1 MTSFSAA
8 FFLLVIVLLSIT
20 SIYAGHLKTL
30 VIDQDSGNL
39 TKPCD
44 TCFCVLGERL
54 LHATEDAL
62 CMKFLPLPNETII
75 ATDLWRTYCWGDFN
89 ASDPNNFTNCDQYF
103 ANYPLTRVNGFPGL
117 GSKNLNSSVRN
128 FSISNNLWPNYMEE
142 DDIIVDPTSNHEDF
156 NDYII
161 AKELENST
169 SPEQEDYP
177 SWIKADIDS
186 SFTGKIKI
194 QPGYTTLKIFL
205 VLLGIFFPSVTG
217 IMAGSNRSG
226 DLKDAQAS
234 IPTGTIAAI
243 ATTSI
248 VYLSCTVLFGAAVDR
263 LLLLG

>member
-1 MTSFSAA
+1 M
-8 FFLLVIVLLSIT
+8 VIVLLSIT
-20 SIYAGHLKTL
+20 SIYAGLLKTL

-62 CMKFLPLPNETII
+62 CMKHYTYPNGSTIE
-75 ATDLWRTYCWGDFN
+75 TDLWRTYCWGDFN
-89 ASDPNNFTNCDQYF
+89 STDPNNFTNCDQYF
-103 ANYPLTRVNGFPGL
+103 ANYPLSRINGFPGL
-117 GSKNLNSSVRN
+117 GSKNSNSSMRN
-128 FSISNNLWPNYMEE
+128 FSIADNLWPSYMEE
-142 DDIIVDPTSNHEDF
+142 NDIIVDPTSNHEDF

-161 AKELENST
+161 SKELENST
-169 SPEQEDYP
+169 NPEQEDYP

-186 SFTGKIKI
+186 SFTGKSDSVI
-194 QPGYTTLKIFL
+194 TSLVNNFL

-263 LLLLG
+263 LLLLGELSIIDYDSNV

>member
-20 SIYAGHLKTL
+20 SIYAGLLKTL

-142 DDIIVDPTSNHEDF
+142 NDIIVDPTSNHEDF

-194 QPGYTTLKIFL
+194 QPRYTTLKTYF
-205 VLLGIFFPSVTG
+205 
-217 IMAGSNRSG
+217 
-226 DLKDAQAS
+226 
-234 IPTGTIAAI
+234 
-243 ATTSI
+243 
-248 VYLSCTVLFGAAVDR
+248 
-263 LLLLG
+263 

>member
-1 MTSFSAA
+1 MLLNMTSFLAA

-20 SIYAGHLKTL
+20 SIYAGLLKTL

-142 DDIIVDPTSNHEDF
+142 NDIIVDPTSNHEDF

-194 QPGYTTLKIFL
+194 QPRYTTLKNIFSAL
-205 VLLGIFFPSVTG
+205 GNFLSICNWYNGWFKQIRRFERRSSIYSNWNYCCYCNNFNCISVLHCFI
-217 IMAGSNRSG
+217 R
-226 DLKDAQAS
+226 
-234 IPTGTIAAI
+234 
-243 ATTSI
+243 
-248 VYLSCTVLFGAAVDR
+248 CCR
-263 LLLLG
+263 